1 VLTNKGMASM
11 GYGLSGA
18 IGASLAN
25 RGART
30 FLIEGDG
37 GFAQNLQ
44 ELGTVAVNNLPLK
57 ILLFAND
64 GYASIRM
71 TQRNYFNGS
80 WIGCDSSTGLGLPDW
95 KLLAAAFG
103 IPYARMDPA
112 AGFGGDVQ
120 ALLDSDGPAFIE
132 VPIDPEQTYY
142 PKIMSAVQPDGS
154 MKSNPLHLMHPE
166 LDEHTANAVFRYLTK
181 TGD

>member
-1 VLTNKGMASM
+1 
-11 GYGLSGA
+11 
-18 IGASLAN
+18 
-25 RGART
+25 
-30 FLIEGDG
+30 LIEGDG

-80 WIGCDSSTGLGLPDW
+80 WIGCDTETGLGLPDW
-95 KLLAAAFG
+95 RLLAAAYG
-103 IPYARMDPA
+103 IPYAKMDPEH
-112 AGFGGDVQ
+112 GFGGVVGD
-120 ALLDSDGPAFIE
+120 LLDSDGPAFIE

-166 LDEHTANAVFRYLTK
+166 LDEMTARTVFTYMTK
-181 TGD
+181 TEVSQ

>member
-1 VLTNKGMASM
+1 M

-25 RGART
+25 RTRRT

-44 ELGTVAVNNLPLK
+44 ELGTVAVNQLPLK

-71 TQRNYFNGS
+71 TQRNYFAGS
-80 WIGCDSSTGLGLPDW
+80 WIGCDTETGLGLPNW
-95 KLLAAAFG
+95 EILAAAFG
-103 IPYARMDPA
+103 IPYARMEA
-112 AGFGGDVQ
+112 SVGFGGRVGE
-120 ALLDSDGPAFIE
+120 LLANDGPAFIE
-132 VPIDPEQTYY
+132 VPIDPEQTYF
-142 PKIMSAVQPDGS
+142 PKIMSAVQADGS

-166 LDEHTANAVFRYLTK
+166 LDERTADTVFKYLTK